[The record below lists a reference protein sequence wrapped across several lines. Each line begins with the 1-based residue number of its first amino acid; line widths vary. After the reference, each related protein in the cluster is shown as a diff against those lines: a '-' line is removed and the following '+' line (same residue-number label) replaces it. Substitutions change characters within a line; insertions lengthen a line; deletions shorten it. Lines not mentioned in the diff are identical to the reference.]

1 MQPKRKKG
9 SAVAEGDDNEVE
21 STLIY
26 EEQPAAARGDG
37 GSGFYYDEGDDYAEY
52 ETSAYLAT
60 AEHAATPA
68 VVPAPA
74 APVQVTEDMRL
85 RIEAN
90 KRAAE
95 ARRAAK
101 AAAAAAEL
109 TSLGGGAGE
118 GQEESAELQQTH
130 HQPQQGEQELEQQE
144 QQQPGSVDQGSPSE
158 DVLLLPISL
167 SGPLLE
173 DEQRLLR
180 TEVDNSSDIDED
192 SARRNSLDEEQQP
205 RSCSTL
211 SRDTEM
217 PGSDSAETAQVLA
230 AQEQEGGDN
239 QSYDEQ
245 MASSE
250 RGEAGSVFAKPLRSI
265 VIGCSD
271 EVFASLTKRIVSFL
285 WCCCCR
291 CLR

>member
-26 EEQPAAARGDG
+26 EEQPVAARGDG

-52 ETSAYLAT
+52 ETSANLAT

-109 TSLGGGAGE
+109 TSLGDGVGD
-118 GQEESAELQQTH
+118 GQEESAVLQQTH

-144 QQQPGSVDQGSPSE
+144 QQQPGSFDLGSASE
-158 DVLLLPISL
+158 DVLLLPPSL
-167 SGPLLE
+167 SEPLLE
-173 DEQRLLR
+173 DEQQLLR
-180 TEVDNSSDIDED
+180 IDED
-192 SARRNSLDEEQQP
+192 NSPDVEEDNSRRNSLDEEQQP
-205 RSCSTL
+205 RSCLTL

-217 PGSDSAETAQVLA
+217 PGADSAEIAQMLA
-230 AQEQEGGDN
+230 TKEQEGGDK
-239 QSYDEQ
+239 QSDDEE
-245 MASSE
+245 MGSSE